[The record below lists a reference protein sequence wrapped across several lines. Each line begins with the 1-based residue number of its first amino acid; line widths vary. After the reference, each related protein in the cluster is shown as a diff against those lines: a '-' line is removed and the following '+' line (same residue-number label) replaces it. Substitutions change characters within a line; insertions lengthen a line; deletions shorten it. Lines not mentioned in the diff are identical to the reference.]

1 MSKKAR
7 NKKIERF
14 GGGDLS
20 EEDRMAIVS
29 EAVRMLDREEAL
41 DIRAKIATAKKAANE
56 GRVVSHKKVKRRF
69 IG

>member
-1 MSKKAR
+1 M
-7 NKKIERF
+7 
-14 GGGDLS
+14 S